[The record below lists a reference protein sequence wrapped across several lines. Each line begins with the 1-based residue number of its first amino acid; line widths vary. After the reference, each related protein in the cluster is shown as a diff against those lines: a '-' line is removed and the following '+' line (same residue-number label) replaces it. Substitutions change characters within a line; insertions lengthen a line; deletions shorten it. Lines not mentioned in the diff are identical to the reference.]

1 MGLYQ
6 KICDKFLNQDN
17 IDSFN
22 DQNCVGLLAKAEQ
35 FLSNMENIDCLKFD
49 KPFVFFKNFASEVGL
64 NKVAVLVPY
73 ENVYHTIF
81 SYGIEPASREE
92 TISTC
97 DFWDGTLTSNQWYS
111 LADEDLSSFYQL
123 FSYDDAQ
130 VLKHLHIKKFQIDE
144 NTYAIIL
151 ILEDTLTSLIDL
163 ETIEIILPNLK
174 EQLLP
179 IITLI
184 NDGALFPKNEDLSE
198 IKERINSEVAKFN
211 TGFMHSI
218 SLKSIFRALGDYV
231 SFEDYY
237 HIFSMVYHV
246 ILSLKNETDI
256 LYFSEELEIKNI
268 SFSQTSMDLVE
279 YSNNLHNLLKNS
291 FELIENPQLEIKY
304 HGNSFEK
311 SEILDFLFSE
321 T

>member
-218 SLKSIFRALGDYV
+218 SLKSILILGTLPLD
-231 SFEDYY
+231 SISKF
-237 HIFSMVYHV
+237 FLKKSL
-246 ILSLKNETDI
+246 LSLVVSINEI
-256 LYFSEELEIKNI
+256 YLFKKSLYAFNFASAKEMISSEELDVGII
-268 SFSQTSMDLVE
+268 MLS
-279 YSNNLHNLLKNS
+279 
-291 FELIENPQLEIKY
+291 
-304 HGNSFEK
+304 K
-311 SEILDFLFSE
+311 SPAM
-321 T
+321 